1 MSTHG
6 VPLLKGPENYHQW
19 WKATKNVI
27 GQTSSVAFLNID
39 DPRYADWDTARARR
53 SFCGEPPPVE
63 FPYPRP
69 DEPGERSASR
79 YNTRSASG
87 QAEEIEIVPQ
97 EHEQFERAIKVWEE
111 KKEKWQ
117 VARDR
122 YQKNNR
128 LFESDLTAIEKVID
142 GTVPENYKSSFKDG
156 FGAEQKIKAVLQRAR
171 PEKEDMA
178 EVLESQYIGTMNA
191 FPRFKADSNSAL
203 DEWLQRWEVMIGD
216 QSDHGGEKVS
226 GTKWMRQFAGKFM
239 TVWPTLAAQIVEYSE
254 RLDGARQDQ
263 VEVAYKLLQMVRKKR
278 RFEKETE
285 EDDAPQKKRTRGQAF
300 ASFEAADSDD
310 EEEAAQSAPPA
321 KEKGDYRPQVA
332 QKKARYS
339 GRANMRGA
347 SSNDDKVCEACQRT
361 GHSLEACWCLF
372 PEQRPARFIV
382 DKDLEMKTWRRVAIN
397 QDLAGR
403 VKNASSS
410 KAAGH

>member
-1 MSTHG
+1 MTFSIAIRFEQA
-6 VPLLKGPENYHQW
+6 VAPL
-19 WKATKNVI
+19 
-27 GQTSSVAFLNID
+27 VAVSRSLPFFL
-39 DPRYADWDTARARR
+39 
-53 SFCGEPPPVE
+53 PPDEIPD
-63 FPYPRP
+63 PRP
-69 DEPGERSASR
+69 DEPGGRSAAR
-79 YNTRSASG
+79 YNTRSASD
-87 QAEEIEIVPQ
+87 QAEGLEIAPQ

-178 EVLESQYIGTMNA
+178 EVFESQYIGTMNA

-321 KEKGDYRPQVA
+321 KEKGDYRPQGA
-332 QKKARYS
+332 QEKACYR
-339 GRANMRGA
+339 GRANSRELGIWRSG
-347 SSNDDKVCEACQRT
+347 SS
-361 GHSLEACWCLF
+361 
-372 PEQRPARFIV
+372 
-382 DKDLEMKTWRRVAIN
+382 
-397 QDLAGR
+397 
-403 VKNASSS
+403 
-410 KAAGH
+410 